1 MQPFF
6 CNLHHRVEINH
17 MRLGINKSKPIED
30 LIHGCLNNSQKAQRD
45 LYERYSSLMFSI
57 CLRYV
62 GNHPQAEDIMIS
74 GFMKIFGNINQFQ
87 GKGSFEGWMRKIMVN
102 ESLAFIRK
110 NKSMYLEVDIQV
122 VDYEP
127 NYGRL
132 GDRLEADDL
141 IKLVD
146 ELPVGYKTI
155 FNLYAIEGYSHKEI
169 AEMLDISVNTS
180 KSQLSRA
187 RTLLQSKL
195 IETEKILNNNAINHE

>member
-1 MQPFF
+1 
-6 CNLHHRVEINH
+6 
-17 MRLGINKSKPIED
+17 
-30 LIHGCLNNSQKAQRD
+30 
-45 LYERYSSLMFSI
+45 
-57 CLRYV
+57 
-62 GNHPQAEDIMIS
+62 MIS

-127 NYGRL
+127 NYGWL